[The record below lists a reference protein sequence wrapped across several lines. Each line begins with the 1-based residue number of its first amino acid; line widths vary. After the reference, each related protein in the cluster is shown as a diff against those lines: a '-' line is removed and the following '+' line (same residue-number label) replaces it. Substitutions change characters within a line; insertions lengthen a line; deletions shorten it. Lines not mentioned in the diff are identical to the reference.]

1 MISGNGL
8 SSWPGGWVLAAWN
21 ALASKEPG
29 SNAGRGGVQGIEMKS
44 RRSGTTGLSRR
55 AFLGGVAS
63 FVAVSL
69 IACGGNPATP
79 EAGSSR
85 APASVSPSASPI
97 GYARGD
103 ILIDAQSLKQGIADG
118 VRVVALTPRSE
129 YDKGHIE
136 GAVQIDWP
144 DLELSDT
151 SSDASVQQWRDAVQ
165 RKLGALGLSA
175 ADRIVIYDEDSLF
188 ASRLWWV
195 LDYFGHKDVRVLNG
209 GLPAWMQVS
218 GGAATG
224 STNPAPATYTGTPNP
239 AVLAQLGAV
248 QAAVGDSQVV
258 LLDVRSPDE
267 YRAGHIPGA
276 VNVPYLQ
283 NAVEST
289 PKFWKSQADLQRIY
303 TAAGVVP
310 EKKIIPYC
318 STGVRSAVTF
328 LTLTLIG
335 YPDVA
340 LFSGS
345 WAEWSAHPDLPVEK

>member
-1 MISGNGL
+1 
-8 SSWPGGWVLAAWN
+8 
-21 ALASKEPG
+21 
-29 SNAGRGGVQGIEMKS
+29 MKS

-55 AFLGGVAS
+55 AFLGGVAG

-69 IACGGNPATP
+69 IACGGNQAAP
-79 EAGSSR
+79 EAGGST
-85 APASVSPSASPI
+85 APSVSPSASPV

-103 ILIDAQSLKQGIADG
+103 ILIDAQNLKQEIASG

-151 SSDASVQQWRDAVQ
+151 SSDAPIQQWRDAVQ

-175 ADRIVIYDEDSLF
+175 SDRIVIYDEGSLF

-195 LDYFGHKDVRVLNG
+195 LDYLGHKDKRVLNG
-209 GLPAWMQVS
+209 GLPAWVQAN
-218 GGAATG
+218 GGVVTG
-224 STNPAPATYTGTPNP
+224 PANPAPATYTGTLNP
-239 AVLAQLGAV
+239 PVLAQLSAV
-248 QAAVGDSQVV
+248 RAAVGDSQVV

-289 PKFWKSQADLQRIY
+289 PKFWKSQADLQRMY
-303 TAAGVVP
+303 AAAGIVP

>member
-1 MISGNGL
+1 
-8 SSWPGGWVLAAWN
+8 
-21 ALASKEPG
+21 
-29 SNAGRGGVQGIEMKS
+29 MKS
-44 RRSGTTGLSRR
+44 RTCSTAGMSRR
-55 AFLGGVAS
+55 AFLGGVAG

-69 IACGGNPATP
+69 IACGGN
-79 EAGSSR
+79 EAAPMASGST
-85 APASVSPSASPI
+85 APSASPSASPV

-103 ILIDAQSLKQGIADG
+103 ILIDAQNLKQEIAGG

-151 SSDASVQQWRDAVQ
+151 SSDAPVQQWRDAVQ

-175 ADRIVIYDEDSLF
+175 SDRIVIYDEGSLF
-188 ASRLWWV
+188 VSRLWWV
-195 LDYFGHKDVRVLNG
+195 LDYLGHKDKRVLNG
-209 GLPAWMQVS
+209 GLPAWVQTS
-218 GGAATG
+218 GGITTG
-224 STNPAPATYTGTPNP
+224 SANPAPVTYTGTPNP
-239 AVLAQLGAV
+239 RVLAQLGAV
-248 QAAVGDSQVV
+248 RAAVGDSQVV

-276 VNVPYLQ
+276 VNVSYLQ

-289 PKFWKSQADLQRIY
+289 PKFWKSQADLQRMY
-303 TAAGVVP
+303 AAAGVVP

>member
-1 MISGNGL
+1 M
-8 SSWPGGWVLAAWN
+8 
-21 ALASKEPG
+21 
-29 SNAGRGGVQGIEMKS
+29 
-44 RRSGTTGLSRR
+44 TGLNRR
-55 AFLGGVAS
+55 AFLGGVVG
-63 FVAVSL
+63 FVATSL
-69 IACGGNPATP
+69 IACGGNQAALDAGGSRSPAI
-79 EAGSSR
+79 A
-85 APASVSPSASPI
+85 SPSASPV
-97 GYARGD
+97 GYARAD
-103 ILIDAQSLKQGIADG
+103 ILIDAQTLKQEIAGG

-144 DLELSDT
+144 DLELSD
-151 SSDASVQQWRDAVQ
+151 SSSEASVQQWRDAVQ

-175 ADRIVIYDEDSLF
+175 SDRIVIYDEGSLF

-195 LDYFGHKDVRVLNG
+195 LDYFGHTDKRVLNG
-209 GLPAWMQVS
+209 GLPAWMQS
-218 GGAATG
+218 SSSETTG
-224 STNPAPATYTGTPNP
+224 TVNPAPAIYTGTPNP
-239 AVLAQLGAV
+239 PVLAQLDAV
-248 QAAVGDSQVV
+248 RAAVGDNSVV

-276 VNVPYLQ
+276 VNLSYLQ
-283 NAVEST
+283 NAAEST
-289 PKFWKSQADLQRIY
+289 PKFWKPQADLQRMY

>member
-1 MISGNGL
+1 M
-8 SSWPGGWVLAAWN
+8 
-21 ALASKEPG
+21 
-29 SNAGRGGVQGIEMKS
+29 
-44 RRSGTTGLSRR
+44 
-55 AFLGGVAS
+55 
-63 FVAVSL
+63 
-69 IACGGNPATP
+69 
-79 EAGSSR
+79 
-85 APASVSPSASPI
+85 APASPSASPV

-103 ILIDAQSLKQGIADG
+103 ILLDAQNLKQEMAGG

-151 SSDASVQQWRDAVQ
+151 SSDAPIQEWRDAVQ

-175 ADRIVIYDEDSLF
+175 SDRIVIYDEGSLF

-195 LDYFGHKDVRVLNG
+195 LDYLGRKDKRVLNG
-209 GLPAWMQVS
+209 GLPAWVQAS
-218 GGAATG
+218 GSVTTG
-224 STNPAPATYTGTPNP
+224 SINPTPVTYTGTPNP
-239 AVLAQLGAV
+239 PVLAQLGTV
-248 QAAVGDSQVV
+248 RAAVGDSQVV

-289 PKFWKSQADLQRIY
+289 PTFWKSQADLQRMY

-345 WAEWSAHPDLPVEK
+345 WAEWSAHPDLPVEE